1 MWWRSDLA
9 RADVDCRPMHG
20 REQGV
25 ARAADP
31 VADPFVAEAPQ
42 RWRMLALIAVAEL
55 LGMSVWFAANAV
67 APLLAA
73 RWALSASEAGWLSS
87 VVQLGFVVGTAL
99 AAVLN
104 LADVLPARLYFSCS
118 ALAAAGANALL
129 LAAPSYRTALLS
141 RALVGVLLAGV
152 YPPAMKMAA
161 TWFRA
166 RRGLAIGV
174 VVGALTIGKAL
185 PFLIHAV
192 PGAGVT
198 SVVIAASVMAIVAAA
213 LVALWYTDG
222 PAPFPRRPFDLAL
235 VGVVVRDGRYRQVLG
250 GYAGHMLEL
259 YACWIWVPS
268 FLAASMLAYRGGAAG
283 RELDPASATLVAVL
297 SFVVMAAG
305 ALGCVW
311 GGALADRVGYVRL
324 VVMAMAVSGMCAL
337 LTPLVFGR
345 SPALLVP
352 LLLVWSIAV
361 IADSAQFSTLVT
373 RVVAPH
379 AIGTALTLQTSIG
392 FLLTSI
398 TVQLVPAVAGALGWQ
413 YAFPIL
419 AVGPALGILA
429 IRRLR
434 A

>member
-1 MWWRSDLA
+1 
-9 RADVDCRPMHG
+9 MHG

-25 ARAADP
+25 ARATP
-31 VADPFVAEAPQ
+31 TVADPLAESPL
-42 RWRMLALIAVAEL
+42 RWRMLALIAAAEL

-73 RWALSASEAGWLSS
+73 RWGLSPSEAGWLSTM
-87 VVQLGFVVGTAL
+87 VQLGFVIGTAL

-104 LADVLPARLYFSCS
+104 LADIVPARSYFAWS

-129 LAAPSYRTALLS
+129 LVAPGYRTALLC
-141 RALVGVLLAGV
+141 RALTGVFLAGV

-161 TWFRA
+161 TWFRE

-185 PFLIHAV
+185 PFLVHAL
-192 PGAGVT
+192 PDAGVT
-198 SVVIAASVMAIVAAA
+198 SVVLAASGTAVAAAA
-213 LVALWYTDG
+213 LVARWYRDG

-235 VGVVVRDGRYRQVLG
+235 VSVVVRDARYRQVLG

-268 FLAASMLAYRGGAAG
+268 FLAASVLAHRTAGPGAV
-283 RELDPASATLVAVL
+283 LDPASTTLVSGL
-297 SFVVMAAG
+297 SFAVMAAG

-311 GGALADRVGYVRL
+311 GGEVADRVGYVRL
-324 VVMAMAVSGMCAL
+324 VVIAMAVSGGCAL
-337 LTPLVFGR
+337 LTPVVFGR
-345 SPALLVP
+345 SLVLVVP
-352 LLLVWSIAV
+352 LLLVWSVAV

-392 FLLTSI
+392 FLLTSV
-398 TVQLVPAVAGALGWQ
+398 TVQLVPLIAGAIGWRF
-413 YAFPIL
+413 AFPIL
-419 AVGPALGILA
+419 ALGPALGILA

>member
-1 MWWRSDLA
+1 
-9 RADVDCRPMHG
+9 
-20 REQGV
+20 
-25 ARAADP
+25 
-31 VADPFVAEAPQ
+31 
-42 RWRMLALIAVAEL
+42 MLALIGLAEL

-67 APLLAA
+67 APQLAT
-73 RWALSASEAGWLSS
+73 RWTLSPSETGWLST
-87 VVQLGFVVGTAL
+87 VVQLGFVAGTAL

-104 LADVLPARLYFSCS
+104 LADVVPARAYFSAS
-118 ALAAAGANALL
+118 AVAAAAANGAL
-129 LAAPSYRTALLS
+129 LAAPGYRTALVC
-141 RALVGVLLAGV
+141 RALTGMCLAGV

-161 TWFRA
+161 TWFGQ

-185 PFLIHAV
+185 PYLVHAL

-198 SVVIAASVMAIVAAA
+198 QVVLAASSATVAAA
-213 LVALWYTDG
+213 LLVAVLYRDG

-235 VGVVVRDGRYRQVLG
+235 VGTVLGDHRYRQVLG

-259 YACWIWVPS
+259 YACWIWIPS
-268 FLAASMLAYRGGAAG
+268 FLAASALASAGLGA
-283 RELDPASATLVAVL
+283 DPASSAAFAASASSASWVAAL
-297 SFVVMAAG
+297 SFVVIAAG
-305 ALGCVW
+305 AVGCVL
-311 GGALADRVGYVRL
+311 GGELADRVGYVRL
-324 VVMAMAVSGMCAL
+324 VVVAMAVSGSCAL

-345 SPALLVP
+345 SSALLVP
-352 LLLVWSIAV
+352 LLLVWSISV

-392 FLLTSI
+392 FLLTSVTI
-398 TVQLVPAVAGALGWQ
+398 QLVPVVAAHLGWR
-413 YAFPIL
+413 YAFPVL
-419 AVGPALGILA
+419 ALGPALGIAA